1 MDLKRALPFIVL
13 LALGGCQTEE
23 AVPPAAVQ
31 EETVPQT
38 DPSFVGKTWVSTT
51 SPDLPGVMRIFLA
64 DGTLVMDSCWETYRL
79 AKWRMASGNELV
91 WEEDGQEIRAGVESG
106 GEELVLRLHLVDGT
120 IKEERYRPA
129 SVPYLCPDMKR

>member
-1 MDLKRALPFIVL
+1 M
-13 LALGGCQTEE
+13 
-23 AVPPAAVQ
+23 
-31 EETVPQT
+31 
-38 DPSFVGKTWVSTT
+38 STT

-79 AKWRMASGNELV
+79 ARWRMPTASELV
-91 WEEDGQEIRAGVESG
+91 WEEDGQEIRAEVESR

-129 SVPYLCPDMKR
+129 SVPYVCPDMKR